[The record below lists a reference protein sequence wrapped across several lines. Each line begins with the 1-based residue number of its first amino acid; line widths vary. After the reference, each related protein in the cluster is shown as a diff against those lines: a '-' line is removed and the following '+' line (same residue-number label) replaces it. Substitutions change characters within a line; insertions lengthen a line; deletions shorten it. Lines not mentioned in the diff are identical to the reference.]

1 MINMNVN
8 DAQLTRLG
16 LEYSTAKVIAQRIN
30 ELPSSLSTD
39 KFWQVISKEILT
51 PEHPFELHLYLY
63 SSIFAD
69 WDSTKGPPPAW
80 IPTDKIS
87 SSTNI
92 ATAMKELDINSYDEL
107 FQWSIQNRESFW
119 DFMIK
124 KLNIHFNIS
133 PSDILDHSSP
143 GESLRWLTDVKFNIV
158 DSCFQATEDSIVIIA
173 QPGLH

>member
-39 KFWQVISKEILT
+39 KFWQVILKEILT

-69 WDSTKGPPPAW
+69 
-80 IPTDKIS
+80 
-87 SSTNI
+87 
-92 ATAMKELDINSYDEL
+92 
-107 FQWSIQNRESFW
+107 
-119 DFMIK
+119 
-124 KLNIHFNIS
+124 
-133 PSDILDHSSP
+133 
-143 GESLRWLTDVKFNIV
+143 
-158 DSCFQATEDSIVIIA
+158 
-173 QPGLH
+173 